1 MVWFGY
7 SLLMIESAARRVQI
21 ISTDVIRLTFSE
33 GPSDALNTIH
43 KSDSREITLTCY
55 RMNRK
60 IGEFSGSDG

>member
-21 ISTDVIRLTFSE
+21 ISTDVIRLTF
-33 GPSDALNTIH
+33 SDALNTIH